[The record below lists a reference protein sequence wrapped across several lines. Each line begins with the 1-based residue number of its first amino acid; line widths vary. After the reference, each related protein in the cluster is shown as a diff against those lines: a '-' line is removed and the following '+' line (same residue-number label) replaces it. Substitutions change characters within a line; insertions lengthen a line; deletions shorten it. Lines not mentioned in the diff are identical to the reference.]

1 MCPVIMPSHVELLLI
16 VYRDYNDFLEDLE
29 EDPSYR
35 QNINI
40 YKGWSFAAYFIYL
53 HIFIDCKYRDV

>member
-1 MCPVIMPSHVELLLI
+1 MYSSLVI
-16 VYRDYNDFLEDLE
+16 VYRDYNDFLEDIE

-40 YKGWSFAAYFIYL
+40 FKGLSFAYTFINVYY
-53 HIFIDCKYRDV
+53 CKKLSL